1 MNIKEIKKN
10 FMGPT
15 ITKEGNS
22 EYWGTDDLLNN
33 SEMKDELLQVCLDF
47 INENGINCPEA
58 IYQSDRVI
66 LNAQEFIEKI
76 CDVVGYCEVEEE
88 P

>member
-1 MNIKEIKKN
+1 MKN
-10 FMGPT
+10 
-15 ITKEGNS
+15 
-22 EYWGTDDLLNN
+22 L
-33 SEMKDELLQVCLDF
+33 KDELWNVCFNF
-47 INENGINCPEA
+47 IQEHEINCPEA
-58 IYQSDRVI
+58 VYQSDRVV

>member
-1 MNIKEIKKN
+1 MKKSG
-10 FMGPT
+10 MR
-15 ITKEGNS
+15 
-22 EYWGTDDLLNN
+22 
-33 SEMKDELLQVCLDF
+33 DELLQVCMDF
-47 INENGINCPEA
+47 IRENQINCPEN

-76 CDVVGYCEVEEE
+76 CDLVGYCEVEEE

>member
-1 MNIKEIKKN
+1 MKN
-10 FMGPT
+10 
-15 ITKEGNS
+15 
-22 EYWGTDDLLNN
+22 L
-33 SEMKDELLQVCLDF
+33 KDELWNVCFNF
-47 INENGINCPEA
+47 IQEHEIYCPEDV
-58 IYQSDRVI
+58 YQSDRVV